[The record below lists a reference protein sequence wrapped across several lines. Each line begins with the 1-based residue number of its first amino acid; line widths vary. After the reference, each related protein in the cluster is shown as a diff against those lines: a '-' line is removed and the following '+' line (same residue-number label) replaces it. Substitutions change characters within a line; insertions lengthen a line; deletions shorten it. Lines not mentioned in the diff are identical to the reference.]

1 MLCENARHVLKAVE
15 RPRWQTR
22 PTRGNESI
30 IPLHP
35 GFFARVSTRLAPW
48 PRALKGYVPC

>member
-1 MLCENARHVLKAVE
+1 MLCENTRHVLKAVE

-35 GFFARVSTRLAPW
+35 GFFARVSTRLASW